1 MYLDDVGGELVPHVD
16 HEGVPAGGA
25 GRLDG
30 ALLLQDLEAR
40 LGVLALLAQH
50 ELLDEAV
57 EHVLYGETHLIRT
70 CTRVGN

>member
-1 MYLDDVGGELVPHVD
+1 MPHVD

-57 EHVLYGETHLIRT
+57 EHVLWDK
-70 CTRVGN
+70 